1 MPAPSSDRTVTSKKN
16 LENYAVSYMGAYLNT
31 VKKERPEHT
40 PVLAR
45 NQFYEVEVCL
55 MPNHCF
61 AMLFEKAEKME
72 VKVSEC
78 GWDYIEGK
86 VLSGVSHLVTVYAH
100 EGVTVA
106 DAIARG
112 KKDAVRDIRALED
125 SDISKAVTQLEKV
138 MQGMAAAGQ
147 SAKGTVKF
155 GEAELAKLEPIK
167 DALANAGP
175 NVDMLSMVDALK
187 SYPGAQ
193 AQGAAI
199 GGKERELLQNLV
211 DSLGDLSDVIR
222 RAEAQD
228 KKLEELEQALKKA
241 FSEFNRNIDE
251 RVSKG
256 LAVILAA
263 SDKKIDKGFAA
274 LSGKGSNDVLFEIP
288 KDLELRLENM
298 DKAIKAAQIQI
309 SEASVRQAAPPP
321 KLEVPKELYD
331 RLDSLDK
338 AALSLQRQV
347 EEKSKAPQPSP
358 VSEELALAVA
368 ALREDL
374 ARVNNRIIKIE
385 EYLTQI
391 SGTPSGQRVRV
402 LKQK

>member
-1 MPAPSSDRTVTSKKN
+1 MPPSPSDRPVSSKKN

-31 VKKERPEHT
+31 VKKERPEHL
-40 PVLAR
+40 PLLAR
-45 NQFYEVEVCL
+45 NQIYEIEVCL

-78 GWDYIEGK
+78 GWDHIEGK
-86 VLSGVSHLVTVYAH
+86 VLSGVNHLVTVYAH

-125 SDISKAVTQLEKV
+125 SEISKAVIQLEKV
-138 MQGMAAAGQ
+138 MQGMAAAGR
-147 SAKGTVKF
+147 SSKGTMEF

-167 DALANAGP
+167 DTLANAAP
-175 NVDMLSMVDALK
+175 HVDMLAMIDTLK
-187 SYPGAQ
+187 SYSGSQPQ
-193 AQGAAI
+193 SSI
-199 GGKERELLQNLV
+199 GDKERELLQNLL

-228 KKLEELEQALKKA
+228 KKLEELEQSLKKA
-241 FSEFNRNIDE
+241 LSEFNRNIDE

-274 LSGKGSNDVLFEIP
+274 LAGKGSNDVLFEIP
-288 KDLELRLENM
+288 KDLELRLENL
-298 DKAIKAAQIQI
+298 DKAVKAAQLQM
-309 SEASVRQAAPPP
+309 SEAALRAATAPQ
-321 KLEVPKELYD
+321 KLEVPKELYE

-338 AALSLQRQV
+338 VAAALQKQV
-347 EEKSKAPQPSP
+347 EEKMKAQPASP
-358 VSEELALAVA
+358 VSEEFALAVTQ
-368 ALREDL
+368 LREDL

-385 EYLTQI
+385 DYLTQI

>member
-1 MPAPSSDRTVTSKKN
+1 MPASPSDRPVTSKKN

-40 PVLAR
+40 PLLAR
-45 NQFYEVEVCL
+45 NQIYEVEVCL

-86 VLSGVSHLVTVYAH
+86 VLSGVNHLVTVYAH

-106 DAIARG
+106 DAISRG

-138 MQGMAAAGQ
+138 LQGMTAAGQ
-147 SAKGTVKF
+147 SSKGTVKF

-167 DALANAGP
+167 DALANAAP
-175 NVDMLSMVDALK
+175 NLDMLAMIDALK
-187 SYPGAQ
+187 SYSGSHPQ
-193 AQGAAI
+193 ASMGE
-199 GGKERELLQNLV
+199 KERELLQNLLA
-211 DSLGDLSDVIR
+211 SLGDLSDVIR

-228 KKLEELEQALKKA
+228 KKLEELEQSLKKA
-241 FSEFNRNIDE
+241 LSEFNRNIDE

-274 LSGKGSNDVLFEIP
+274 LAGKGSNDVLFEIP
-288 KDLELRLENM
+288 KDLELRLENLE
-298 DKAIKAAQIQI
+298 KAVKAAQLQV
-309 SEASVRQAAPPP
+309 SELALRASSPPP
-321 KLEVPKELYD
+321 KLEVPKELHE
-331 RLDSLDK
+331 RLDSLDREA
-338 AALSLQRQV
+338 AALQRKV
-347 EEKSKAPQPSP
+347 EEKMKAPATSP
-358 VSEELALAVA
+358 VSEELTLAVA
-368 ALREDL
+368 QLREDL

-385 EYLTQI
+385 DYLTQI
-391 SGTPSGQRVRV
+391 SGTSAGQRVRV